1 MSITIHMTD
10 DLTRPADSSGKPI
23 EQSDNELYVTISG
36 YSFRWYS
43 SCYITYNENSSNLS
57 ATLNYSNYLFGKMGD
72 ETVSKNL
79 RIIMQFSYTNDFSTH
94 SDVTTT
100 MSGGKTTNAQIF
112 YVFARKYPD
121 SLGKSLTLNGLGKA
135 PGNGNFHA
143 YNCTQTLT
151 FGNVNRQ
158 VWIRMKVQINNNGTW
173 TDCVRPNA
181 SDRTWKTFTTYIPFY
196 QSVTSPSTVYG
207 NSLNQFAC
215 SIPAKFISEF
225 SDVRYNSATFGTSNK
240 VVRNAT
246 LPYITT
252 GTATNYLYLAP
263 CLSVTASPQYETY
276 SFTMYLRIVDPSDSN
291 YIITVS
297 QRDVSGNLQYLQ
309 SDDYSIFNGIS
320 WKIIDP
326 NNIYHDYSAFLSN
339 IMSSVDIR
347 ILATNTYGLDLS
359 SNRFSYYH
367 NSSSPEPFSI
377 EASETIVNIEIPQG
391 SVSIVGIKCTSGH
404 LSTYYTIDDKLIVPV
419 IPYHVP
425 SLPVATI
432 HRCNEDG
439 GANDLGA
446 YCRIDWSVSITP
458 INDLNSKKLVIRHP
472 QGTTT
477 YDPLDS
483 YTQNGSFI
491 VEANTEY
498 SYNIVFEVSDDLRVI
513 TKTLRLSTAHVTMD
527 WLYNGRGVAFGKVAN
542 QENAVEIAEDWK
554 LICYDLLY
562 NNTDM
567 SKWLHQAESRIA
579 ALEQFIGNLGNT
591 VGNVTQYQVS
601 FYNQDGSEFYD
612 RQWIRSGN
620 TATDPIENHRISTPE
635 KESTTTATFSFVGW
649 SKYQNRTAADSTSPL
664 LNITA
669 NRDIYAAFS
678 SETRE
683 YSVRWFNDLTLLET
697 DSGLTYHSNATF
709 NATEPTKENCTFV
722 AWSPSGKYI
731 TDNTDA
737 KAQFY
742 NETEI
747 TDSWEDIMKAVK
759 EGTASQKYSVGQYKE
774 LDCGEF
780 GKTIMR
786 IKGFRM
792 NEYASSKKKV
802 TIAWEGAD
810 CLTTPRRMNPEIE
823 FETEDVYNTDAWT
836 YTKNTFEGFHRF
848 YSKYAHLTHT
858 NCSTTLTASVTC
870 STSGTFKIDYF
881 ITRTSEQSQ
890 TQPVPEN
897 NLLTIKVNGST
908 IFSGLLSDDTRNTRS
923 YTASANS
930 TYNIEVT
937 FKATEGSISADN
949 VYVYIYPPSISN
961 DTITYT
967 IPKYATS
974 RILSYTEGTGCFGG
988 WEKSELRAWLNG
1000 AFFNQI
1006 DPIVRNSI
1014 QLTKRHSLSIEF
1026 DDTSANSFKTVDKIS
1041 YDKIS
1046 IPAISEIVGRSSSEP
1061 YGNDYKYVH
1070 DGKRYPH
1077 GVTPSSSTYYYS
1089 WSRSAYTNYNYDIQ
1103 YSEDGISTRIFGFP
1117 KGFNTISSMSRNSVV
1132 SNGGLLADNNNGYVC
1147 ICFDT

>member
-1 MSITIHMTD
+1 MSVTIHMTD

-23 EQSDNELYVTISG
+23 EQSDSELYVTISG

-43 SCYITYNENSSNLS
+43 SCQITYNENSSNLS
-57 ATLNYSNYLFGKMGD
+57 ATLKYWNNLYGKMGTD
-72 ETVSKNL
+72 YVSKNL
-79 RIIMQFSYTNDFSTH
+79 RIVMQFAYVSDFSTH
-94 SDVTTT
+94 SEVITGL
-100 MSGGKTTNAQIF
+100 SGGKTDNGTLFNI
-112 YVFARKYPD
+112 YARKYPD
-121 SLGKSLTLNGLGKA
+121 SIGASLGTSGMEKA
-135 PGNGNFHA
+135 PGSGYFHA
-143 YNCTQTLT
+143 YKCTQTLT

-181 SDRTWKTFTTYIPFY
+181 SDRTWKTFTTYVPFY
-196 QSVTSPSTVYG
+196 QSVTPPSTVYA
-207 NSLNQFAC
+207 NSLNQFTC

-225 SDVRYNSATFGTSNK
+225 SSVKYNTTTIGYTGK
-240 VVRNAT
+240 VVRNST

-252 GTATNYLYLAP
+252 GTATSYLYLAP
-263 CLSVTASPQYETY
+263 CLSVGDTTHYSTY

-291 YIITVS
+291 YAITVS

-309 SDDYSIFNGIS
+309 SDDLNMFDGIS
-320 WKIIDP
+320 WEIVDP
-326 NNIYHDYSAFLSN
+326 DDIYHDYNAFLSN
-339 IMSSVDIR
+339 LMSSVDIR
-347 ILATNTYGLDLS
+347 ILTTNTYGIDLS
-359 SNRFSYYH
+359 QNTFSYYYGAGFLK
-367 NSSSPEPFSI
+367 SISI
-377 EASETIVNIEIPQG
+377 ESVETIVNVAIPQNYTSVAVG
-391 SVSIVGIKCTSGH
+391 IRCGRSGLDYVIDDRVMVSI
-404 LSTYYTIDDKLIVPV
+404 

-425 SLPVATI
+425 SLPVASI

-439 GANDLGA
+439 TANDLGA
-446 YCRIDWSVSITP
+446 YCRIDWGVSITP
-458 INDLNSKKLVIRHP
+458 INNLNGKKLVIRHP

-483 YTQNGSFI
+483 YTQGGSLI

-498 SYNIVFEVSDDLRVI
+498 SYNIVFEVSDDLRVV

-527 WLYNGRGVAFGKVAN
+527 WLYNGQGVAFGKVAN

-554 LICYDLLY
+554 LICYNLLFS
-562 NNTDM
+562 NIDM
-567 SKWLHQAESRIA
+567 NKWLHQAESRIA

-591 VGNVTQYQVS
+591 IGNVTQYQVS
-601 FYNQDGSEFYD
+601 FFNQDGSEFYD
-612 RQWIRSGN
+612 RQWIISGN
-620 TATDPIENHRISTPE
+620 SATDPIEAHKISTPG
-635 KESTTTATFSFVGW
+635 KESTTTTVFSFAGW

-683 YSVRWFNDLTLLET
+683 YYVRWFNELTLLET
-697 DSGLTYHSNATF
+697 DSGLTYYSNATF
-709 NATEPTKENCTFV
+709 NGTEPTKENCTFV

-747 TDSWEDIMKAVK
+747 IDSWEDIMKAVK

-823 FETEDVYNTDAWT
+823 FETEEIRDTDAWT

-858 NCSTTLTASVTC
+858 SCSTTLTASVTC

-890 TQPVPEN
+890 TYPVPEN

-908 IFSGLLSDDTRNTRS
+908 IFSGLLSDDTRNTIS

-937 FKATEGSISADN
+937 FNATEGSISSDN

-988 WEKSELRAWLNG
+988 WEESELRAWLNDT
-1000 AFFNQI
+1000 FFNQI
-1006 DPIVRNSI
+1006 DPVVRNSI
-1014 QLTKRHSLSIEF
+1014 QLTKRSSISTEF
-1026 DDTSANSFKTVDKIS
+1026 DSTSDNSFKKVEKVS

-1046 IPAISEIVGRSSSEP
+1046 IPAISEIVGRINNEP
-1061 YGNDYKYVH
+1061 YGVDYRYVH
-1070 DGKRYPH
+1070 NGQRYPH
-1077 GVTPSSSTYYYS
+1077 GITPSSSTYYYS
-1089 WSRSAYTNYNYDIQ
+1089 WSRSVATNYNYDIQ
-1103 YSEDGISTRIFGFP
+1103 YSSDGMSTRIYGFP
-1117 KGFNTISSMSRNSVV
+1117 KGFYAISSRSINSVV
-1132 SNGGLLADNNNGYVC
+1132 SNGGLLADNSNGYVC